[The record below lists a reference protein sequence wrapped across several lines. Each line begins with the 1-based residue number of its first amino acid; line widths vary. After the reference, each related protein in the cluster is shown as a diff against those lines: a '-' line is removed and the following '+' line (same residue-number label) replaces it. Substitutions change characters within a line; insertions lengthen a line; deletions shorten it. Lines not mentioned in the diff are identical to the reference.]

1 MKITRRALL
10 GYSALTP
17 LVMFATRLGSA
28 RADTIVLHR
37 GNGAAPQTLDP
48 HLNFGARDGYIQD
61 DLYDGLLGYGVDGK
75 LVPAGAE
82 SYDISD
88 DGRVYTFRLRKNLK
102 WSDGT
107 PVVAQDYVNGL
118 IRTVDPATASDK
130 AYYFSSTIQVTNAG
144 AFTNGEITDPTQV
157 GFAAPDDR
165 TVVVTL
171 DNPAPHAVWIL
182 TSFQASPLHKPSFEL
197 YGTEFVQ
204 AGKLVGNGAYMLT
217 ELVPQSH
224 LVLKKNPHY
233 WDAANVKIDEV
244 WYHVTE
250 DMSAA
255 TKRYLAGE
263 LDITV
268 EAAPDETEKLIAD
281 GSLDKSEYHV
291 APNVDGYYFS
301 FNITKKPFDD
311 VRVRQALSMT
321 IDREV
326 LQEKV
331 LKSGYPPS
339 YSMVP
344 PGVDPEYPGAA
355 VKEKG
360 MSKEERIAMAQKLM
374 AEAGYGP
381 DNPLKAVVLSTND
394 NDEKKKAT
402 AVAIMWKNA
411 LGVECDL
418 QFQEYQAW
426 LDGFYAGTWD
436 IFGDTIVA
444 DFAGAESYLSYMKP
458 SAEAGYNWQNQQY
471 EDLMNEAA
479 ETADPVARN
488 ELMAQAEQV
497 LLDDYLIAP
506 ISGGATRQLVKP
518 HVKGWIDNVIQFH
531 ASRFLWVEKA

>member
-1 MKITRRALL
+1 MTMTRRRLL
-10 GYSALTP
+10 TYSAITP
-17 LVMFATRLGSA
+17 LALMSLRVGGAFAEGM
-28 RADTIVLHR
+28 VLHR

-48 HLNFGARDGYIQD
+48 HLNFGARDAYIQD
-61 DLYDGLLGYGVDGK
+61 DLYDGLVGYGQDGQI
-75 LVPAGAE
+75 VGSAAE
-82 SYDISD
+82 SWDISD
-88 DGRVYTFRLRKNLK
+88 DGKVYTFHLRENLK
-102 WSDGT
+102 WTDGT
-107 PVVAQDYVNGL
+107 PVVAQDFVNGL
-118 IRTVDPATASDK
+118 IRTLDPATAADK

-144 AFTNGEITDPTQV
+144 AFTNGEITDPALV

-165 TVVVTL
+165 TVVMTL
-171 DNPAPHAVWIL
+171 DNPAPHAIWIL
-182 TSFQASPLHKPSFEL
+182 TSFQSSPLHKPSFEQ

-204 AGKLVGNGAYMLT
+204 AGKLVGNGPYILT

-268 EAAPDETEKLIAD
+268 DAIPDEIEKLIAD
-281 GSLDKSEYHV
+281 GSLAADEYHV
-291 APNVDGYYFS
+291 APNIDGYYFS

-326 LQEKV
+326 LQEKI
-331 LKSGYPPS
+331 LKSGYPPA

-344 PGVDPEYPGAA
+344 PGVDPAYPGAA

-360 MSKEERIAMAQKLM
+360 MSHEDRVAAAQKLM

-381 DNPLKAVVLSTND
+381 DNPLKAVLLSTND

-402 AVAIMWKNA
+402 AVAIMWKKA
-411 LGVECDL
+411 LGVEIDL

-458 SAEAGYNWQNQQY
+458 SAEAGYNWKSDKY
-471 EDLMNEAA
+471 EDLMNQAA
-479 ETADPVARN
+479 ATPDVTARN
-488 ELMAQAEQV
+488 KLLAEAEQV

-506 ISGGATRQLVKP
+506 VSGGATRQLVKP
-518 HVKGWIDNVIQFH
+518 YVKGWVDNVVQFH
-531 ASRFLWVEKA
+531 ASRFLWIEKA